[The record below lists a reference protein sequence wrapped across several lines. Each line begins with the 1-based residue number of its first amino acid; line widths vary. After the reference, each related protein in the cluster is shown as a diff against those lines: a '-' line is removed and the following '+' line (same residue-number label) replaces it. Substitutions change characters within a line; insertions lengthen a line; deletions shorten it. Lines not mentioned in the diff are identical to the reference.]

1 MRAFKYLLIILIL
14 FSLISCSRSETKRP
28 TSIPPEAIEC
38 KIVKVFDGDTFS
50 CISVSQQE
58 IKVRMLGIDTPE
70 SSANRKAHRDAERQG
85 VSVDEIIRLG
95 KISAEFT
102 KNTLKPGMRV
112 FLEQDV
118 QPVDKYGRMLAYVWL
133 ENGRMLNEIII
144 EEGYAQ
150 VLTIPPNVKYQDILL
165 EAQRR
170 ARESKKGLWGL

>member
-1 MRAFKYLLIILIL
+1 MRTIWHLLAVLVLATL
-14 FSLISCSRSETKRP
+14 FACSRGQSQRP
-28 TSIPPEAIEC
+28 TSIPPGAIEC
-38 KIVKVFDGDTFS
+38 KVVTVFDGDTFA
-50 CISVSQQE
+50 CTTASQQE
-58 IKVRMLGIDTPE
+58 VKVRMLGIDTPE
-70 SSANRKAHRDAERQG
+70 SSANRKAYRDAERQG

-95 KISAEFT
+95 KMSAEFT

-150 VLTIPPNVKYQDILL
+150 VLTIPPNVKYQELLL

-170 ARESKKGLWGL
+170 ARDSKKGLWGL